1 MSDFII
7 VPDGLGCYDVK
18 RRGCKRIASF
28 TTVAKAEKFID
39 NKRSKKNAEFT
50 DTPAA

>member
-1 MSDFII
+1 MSSLKI
-7 VPDGLGCYDVK
+7 VPDGFGCFDVNQN
-18 RRGCKRIASF
+18 GERIAGF
-28 TTVAKAEKFID
+28 TSYIKAEKFID